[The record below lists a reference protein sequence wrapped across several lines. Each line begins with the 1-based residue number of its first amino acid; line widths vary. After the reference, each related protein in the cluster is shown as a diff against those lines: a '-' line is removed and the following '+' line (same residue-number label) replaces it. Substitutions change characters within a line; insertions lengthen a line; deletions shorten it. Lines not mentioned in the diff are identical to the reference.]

1 MLMKITI
8 FTSNQPR
15 HINLINSLSK
25 VSKKCFAIVEGKTI
39 FPGQVKDFFNKS
51 FLMKKYFKEVDRAEK
66 KFFNN
71 SKFILDQVNTKFI
84 KHADLNHLKKSDIS
98 DALKSNVYVVFG
110 SSFIKGWLLDFL
122 IKNKAINIHMGI
134 SPYYR
139 GSSCNFWAIF
149 DNNPHLVGSTVHLL
163 SKGLDSG
170 KILYHALPSKK
181 FNDSYEYTMSSVK
194 SAHSSLAKRIENRSI
209 FKYKPIKQDLNLQ
222 IRYTK
227 KINFNDNILKKF
239 FKKKIN
245 KKNLK
250 KSLMQKF
257 DERLFVLPHII

>member
-1 MLMKITI
+1 MKITI

-39 FPGQVKDFFNKS
+39 FPGRVKDFFHKS
-51 FLMKKYFKEVDRAEK
+51 LLMEKYFKEVDRAEK
-66 KFFNN
+66 FFFGD
-71 SKFILDQVNTKFI
+71 SKFILDGVNTKFI
-84 KHADLNHLKKSDIS
+84 KHGDLNHLKKSDIS
-98 DALKSNVYVVFG
+98 DALKSDIYVVFG

-122 IKNKAINIHMGI
+122 IKNKTINMHMGI

-149 DNNPHLVGSTVHLL
+149 DDNPHLVGSTIHLL

-194 SAHSSLAKRIENRSI
+194 SAHASLAKRLKNGSI
-209 FKYKPIKQDLNLQ
+209 FKYKPIKQNFSFQ

-227 KINFNDNILKKF
+227 KVNFNDNILRKF

-245 KKNLK
+245 KKNIK
-250 KSLMQKF
+250 SSLMKKF
-257 DERLFVLPHII
+257 DKRLFILPHII